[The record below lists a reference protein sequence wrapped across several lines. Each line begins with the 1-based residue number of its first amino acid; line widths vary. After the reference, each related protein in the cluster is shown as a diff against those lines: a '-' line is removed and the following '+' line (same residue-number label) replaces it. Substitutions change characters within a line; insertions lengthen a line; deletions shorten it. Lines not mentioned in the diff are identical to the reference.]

1 MEDWKPMTSDAHTER
16 ETRSRSRSSRDKTR
30 EKNARVSPERK
41 GNKQYK
47 RDYERRKI
55 FLCELA

>member
-1 MEDWKPMTSDAHTER
+1 MTSDAHTER